1 MKIPVSKPVR
11 KGYPHSASSVDPDL
25 VDLVDLVYPANPA
38 DHGDRGDHVD
48 FHLLC
53 PFLWPHLSWGVPC
66 SWGCMG
72 EEMCSRI
79 PFGQGEQAQTEV
91 RFWWINRCRPCRRGS
106 RVPSRQ
112 AWDVEAGW
120 STKCCTWLGWSQKL
134 AALKMMFLLDVG
146 FCWPVE
152 IVKLSNLSR
161 DIIPAEALFL
171 KHCFPLFLLLG
182 TADIKKMLRMSS
194 ASRFSDACSNKDA

>member
-11 KGYPHSASSVDPDL
+11 KGYPHSASSVDP
-25 VDLVDLVYPANPA
+25 DLVDLVYPANPA

-152 IVKLSNLSR
+152 IVKFVKRYHSSWGTVSETLLPALPSSGHGWHKEDAQDVLSKP
-161 DIIPAEALFL
+161 I
-171 KHCFPLFLLLG
+171 
-182 TADIKKMLRMSS
+182 LR
-194 ASRFSDACSNKDA
+194 CV